1 MIHLKTAE
9 EILIMRAAGRIVAA
23 AHAEA
28 RAMVRPGVTTAQ
40 IDEVV
45 ERTIR
50 KHGAIPTFIGYP
62 PGSAHPFPAA
72 TTISINHELVH
83 GIPSPQRVLQEGDIV
98 SIDCAATYK
107 GFVADGGFT
116 MGVGRISPEAQRLI
130 EIGEEA
136 LRIGIQ
142 NAVLGKETRD
152 IAIAIQTYVERQ
164 GCSVIREYTGH
175 GVGRAMHEEPQVP
188 NWWPRGRKQRA
199 WRSYPLQVGMTF
211 ALEPMIS
218 LGSPKTQVLD
228 DHWTVV
234 MADGALCTWTEHTIA
249 VTDGEPLI
257 LTLP

>member
-1 MIHLKTAE
+1 
-9 EILIMRAAGRIVAA
+9 MRAAGRIVAA

-28 RAMVRPGVTTAQ
+28 RAIVKPGVTTAQ
-40 IDEVV
+40 INDVV

-50 KHGAIPTFIGYP
+50 KQGAIPTFIGYP
-62 PGSAHPFPAA
+62 PGSEHPFPAA
-72 TTISINHELVH
+72 TTVSVNSELVH
-83 GIPSPQRVLQEGDIV
+83 GIPSPHRVLEEGDIV

-116 MGVGRISPEAQRLI
+116 MGVGKISAQAQRLI

-142 NAVLGKETRD
+142 ASVVGNETRD
-152 IAIAIQTYVERQ
+152 VAMAIQAYAEKQ

-175 GVGRAMHEEPQVP
+175 GVGRTMHEEPQMP

-199 WRSYPLQVGMTF
+199 WRSYPLQPGMTF

-218 LGSPKTQVLD
+218 LGSPQTQVLD
-228 DHWTVV
+228 DHWTVI

>member
-1 MIHLKTAE
+1 M
-9 EILIMRAAGRIVAA
+9 
-23 AHAEA
+23 
-28 RAMVRPGVTTAQ
+28 
-40 IDEVV
+40 
-45 ERTIR
+45 
-50 KHGAIPTFIGYP
+50 
-62 PGSAHPFPAA
+62 
-72 TTISINHELVH
+72 H

-116 MGVGRISPEAQRLI
+116 MGVGTISPEAQRLI
-130 EIGEEA
+130 EIGETA

-142 NAVLGKETRD
+142 HAVLGNETRD
-152 IAIAIQTYVERQ
+152 IALAIQTYVEKQ

-234 MADGALCTWTEHTIA
+234 MADGSLCTWTEHTIA